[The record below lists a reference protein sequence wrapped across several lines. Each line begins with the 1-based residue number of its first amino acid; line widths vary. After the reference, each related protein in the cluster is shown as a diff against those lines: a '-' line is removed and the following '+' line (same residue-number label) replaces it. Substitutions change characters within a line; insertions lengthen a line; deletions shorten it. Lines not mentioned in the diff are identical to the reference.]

1 MKDIARVATRETLPP
16 RKAPYWLKLGAGKH
30 LGFRRLTPSSVGS
43 WVAKYRDAATGKEST
58 HALGDFV
65 EVAAH
70 QRFDLAKAA
79 AETWFQHLGRGGT
92 TASVTV
98 KTACEL
104 YVKHL
109 RREKRTATA
118 DDAEGRFKRWIDNND
133 IGRVELG
140 KLTRPQV
147 KAWRQ
152 ALAASV
158 VQVNRDDREEPV
170 TRERSPSSVNRD
182 CSALRAALNHA
193 LDEGYVTTDQAWRVP
208 LRPAKDAD
216 RRREVYL
223 DKAQRKALVEAAPAD
238 LALLIKALSL
248 VPLRPGAM
256 AGLQARH
263 FDKRLGVLTV
273 GRDKAGKDRR
283 IKLPKSTAAFFAEL
297 AKDKLPG
304 APLLARADGKAWDKD
319 SWKKPLREAA
329 TAAKLPEGTV
339 LYSLR
344 HAAITDLVRD
354 GLDLLSVATLAG
366 TGIVMVQKHYGHM
379 AGEHA
384 AAALEGLAL

>member
-16 RKAPYWLKLGAGKH
+16 RKAPYWLKLGAGRH
-30 LGFRRLTPSSVGS
+30 LGFRRLTPASVGS

-65 EVAAH
+65 EVPAH

-79 AETWFQHLGRGGT
+79 AEEWFKHLGLGGST
-92 TASVTV
+92 TSVTV
-98 KTACEL
+98 KTACAL

-109 RREKRTATA
+109 RREKREKTA
-118 DDAEGRFKRWIDNND
+118 DDAEGRFRRWVDDND

-152 ALAASV
+152 ALAAAV
-158 VQVNRDDREEPV
+158 VQVNYDDENPV
-170 TRERSPSSVNRD
+170 TRERSASSVNRD
-182 CSALRAALNHA
+182 AGALRAALNFAH
-193 LDEGYVTTDQAWRVP
+193 DEGYVTTDEAWRVA
-208 LRPAKDAD
+208 LRPTKGAD
-216 RRREVYL
+216 GRREVYL
-223 DKAQRKALVEAAPAD
+223 DKVQRRALVDAAPAD
-238 LALLIKALSL
+238 LALLVKALSL

-256 AGLQARH
+256 AALQAKH
-263 FDKRLGVLTV
+263 FDRRLGVLTI
-273 GRDKAGKDRR
+273 GQDKAGQDRR

-304 APLLARADGKAWDKD
+304 APLLARADGKAWDRH
-319 SWKKPLREAA
+319 SWKGPLKEAA
-329 TAAKLPEGTV
+329 AAAKLPEDTV

-344 HAAITDLVRD
+344 HAAITDLARD
-354 GLDLLSVATLAG
+354 GCDLLTVATLAG
-366 TGIVMVQKHYGHM
+366 TSIEMIQKHYGHM